1 MNKEMTGDEVIS
13 RGAHRQAIK
22 TGLPDELI
30 ITSHD
35 VGCCAFQDALF
46 CSMLLEALDRG
57 GVPTPYIEFSDRGG
71 VRVFVAKKLGQ
82 VEISVEMGGLV
93 GDGLLVISKNCLES
107 EFDSEIDN
115 LAKSVFA
122 SLRGFFKTK
131 GLTLVV
137 AKFSLGVGQT
147 VLSDGERLLVFGLIG
162 PEDIV
167 ILDDS
172 SREVKNPQFLF

>member
-1 MNKEMTGDEVIS
+1 MTGDEVIS

-82 VEISVEMGGLV
+82 VEISVEMGGLA
-93 GDGLLVISKNCLES
+93 GDGSLVISKDCLES

-122 SLRGFFKTK
+122 SLRGFFKIK
-131 GLTLVV
+131 GLTLVT

-147 VLSDGERLLVFGLIG
+147 VLSVGEGLLVFGLIG

>member
-1 MNKEMTGDEVIS
+1 
-13 RGAHRQAIK
+13 
-22 TGLPDELI
+22 
-30 ITSHD
+30 
-35 VGCCAFQDALF
+35 
-46 CSMLLEALDRG
+46 MLLEALDRG

-82 VEISVEMGGLV
+82 VEISVEMGGLA
-93 GDGLLVISKNCLES
+93 GDGSLVISKDCLES

-122 SLRGFFKTK
+122 SLRGFFKIK
-131 GLTLVV
+131 GLTLVT

-147 VLSDGERLLVFGLIG
+147 VLSVGEGLLVFGLIG